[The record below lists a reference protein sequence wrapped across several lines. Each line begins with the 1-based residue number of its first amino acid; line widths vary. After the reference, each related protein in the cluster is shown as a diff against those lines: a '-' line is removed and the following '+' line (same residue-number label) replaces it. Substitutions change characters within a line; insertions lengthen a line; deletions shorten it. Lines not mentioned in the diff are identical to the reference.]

1 MVTVAHQ
8 MAKESALCHLQA
20 SPGYSKCVSEILAY
34 SLACKM
40 LVRCL
45 FLKNRRE
52 MSVVLITSKIN
63 AIDGSPSC

>member
-1 MVTVAHQ
+1 MVTVARQ
-8 MAKESALCHLQA
+8 MAQESALCHLQA

-40 LVRCL
+40 
-45 FLKNRRE
+45 FIFKKTE

-63 AIDGSPSC
+63 AIDGGPSC